1 MGRNIIIIM
10 KNVIQIIEEIRKG
23 KNIIFYNKNIYDCYN
38 QLQDDYICIYFN
50 EPIPIKGKLIKI
62 INEITEEN
70 RPSLNR
76 KTIATLKEILIK
88 GLKYKRLIICFNH
101 FDRLTNKSVQV
112 YQSLNSLENIQFVC
126 SFNKKFKK
134 EIYPFYSHF
143 ELANKE
149 EYEEKTVKD
158 EINMTFPVYLFIA
171 LLCFVIYIKAASSL
185 YMAFIL
191 IGAAWF
197 SLIIFRTLI
206 FIGGRP

>member
-1 MGRNIIIIM
+1 MEKIILIHM
-10 KNVIQIIEEIRKG
+10 KIIQISEKISKG
-23 KNIIFYNKNIYDCYN
+23 KNIIFYNKNIYDCYK
-38 QLQDDYICIYFN
+38 QLQDDYFCIYFN
-50 EPIPIKGKLIKI
+50 EPTPIKGRLIKI
-62 INEITEEN
+62 INEITDEN
-70 RPSLNR
+70 KPSLNR
-76 KTIATLKEILIK
+76 KTIPSLKNILIK
-88 GLKYKRLIICFNH
+88 KLKYERLIICFNH
-101 FDRLTNKSVQV
+101 FDSLTNKSVQV
-112 YQSLNSLENIQFVC
+112 YQSLNSLENIHFVC

-134 EIYPFYSHF
+134 EIYPFYSQF

-149 EYEEKTVKD
+149 EYEKETVKD

-171 LLCFVIYIKAASSL
+171 LFCFVIYLKAASSL